1 MGLGTR
7 WILGHG
13 NNQDNR
19 SRHEIFNPNILS
31 QNIVS
36 EFLSRTFLKN
46 FRFLDIFRE
55 CEKVGRALI
64 L

>member
-19 SRHEIFNPNILS
+19 SRHEIFNPKYRLEIFE
-31 QNIVS
+31 QNIFEKNS
-36 EFLSRTFLKN
+36 LFEHFSRM
-46 FRFLDIFRE
+46 
-55 CEKVGRALI
+55 
-64 L
+64 